1 MKMITRYAAPFQMA
15 FVALL
20 FTMCLFSA
28 CKKEEK
34 KDEYKAKFTV
44 NTFGTFVGGAPT
56 VTYKNAAG
64 SDVTETV
71 TVGTAWVKEVTSN
84 NKFAI
89 YAKVNGTINDGGV
102 QLELEAFKNGSS
114 VELGDY
120 SQSTPYETP
129 INVMVESVF
138 E

>member
-1 MKMITRYAAPFQMA
+1 MKMITRFAAPFQMA

-20 FTMCLFSA
+20 ATMFLFSS

-34 KDEYKAKFTV
+34 KDEYKAKFTI
-44 NTFGTFVGGAPT
+44 NTNGTFVGGAPT

-64 SDVTETV
+64 TDVTETL
-71 TVGTAWVKEVTSN
+71 TVGTAWIKEVTGN

-89 YAKVNGTINDGGV
+89 YAKVNGTIKDGGV
-102 QLELEAFKNGSS
+102 QLNLEAFKNGTT

-129 INVMVESVF
+129 INVMVESTF

>member
-1 MKMITRYAAPFQMA
+1 MKMMTRFAAPFQMA

-20 FTMCLFSA
+20 AAMFLFSA

-44 NTFGTFVGGAPT
+44 NTSGTFVGGAPT

-71 TVGTAWVKEVTSN
+71 TVGTAWVKEVTGN

-89 YAKVNGTINDGGV
+89 YAKVNGTIKDGGV
-102 QLELEAFKNGSS
+102 QLELEAFKNGTS

-120 SQSTPYETP
+120 SQSTPFETP
-129 INVMVESVF
+129 INVKVESSF

>member
-1 MKMITRYAAPFQMA
+1 MTRFAAPFQMA

-20 FTMCLFSA
+20 AAMFLFSA

-44 NTFGTFVGGAPT
+44 NTSGTFVGGAPT

-71 TVGTAWVKEVTSN
+71 TVGTAWVKEVTGN

-89 YAKVNGTINDGGV
+89 YAKVNGTIKDGGV
-102 QLELEAFKNGSS
+102 QLELEAFKNGTS

-120 SQSTPYETP
+120 SQSTPFETP
-129 INVMVESVF
+129 INVKVESTF

>member
-1 MKMITRYAAPFQMA
+1 MKMITRFASPFQIG

-20 FTMCLFSA
+20 AAMFFFSA

-56 VTYKNAAG
+56 VTYKNASG
-64 SDVTETV
+64 TDVTETL

-102 QLELEAFKNGSS
+102 QLELEAFKNGVS
-114 VELGDY
+114 VEVGDY

-129 INVMVESVF
+129 INVKVESSF

>member
-1 MKMITRYAAPFQMA
+1 MKMMTRFAAPFRMA

-20 FTMCLFSA
+20 ATMFLFSA

-44 NTFGTFVGGAPT
+44 NTTGTFVGGAPT

-64 SDVTETV
+64 TDVTETV
-71 TVGTAWVKEVTSN
+71 TVGTAWVKEVTGN

-89 YAKVNGTINDGGV
+89 YAKVNGTIKDGGV

-129 INVMVESVF
+129 INVKVESSF

>member
-1 MKMITRYAAPFQMA
+1 MIQQFTTSCRFA
-15 FVALL
+15 FVTLL
-20 FTMCLFSA
+20 ASILMFSA

-44 NTFGTFVGGAPT
+44 NCDGTFAGGAPT

-71 TVGTAWVKEVTSN
+71 TIGKAWVKEVTSN

-89 YAKVNGTINDGGV
+89 YAKVNGTINDGSV
-102 QLELEAFKNGSS
+102 SLELEAFKNGIT

-129 INVMVESVF
+129 INVMVESTF

>member
-1 MKMITRYAAPFQMA
+1 MKMITRFAAPFQMA

-20 FTMCLFSA
+20 SVMFLFSA

-34 KDEYKAKFTV
+34 KDEYKAKFTI
-44 NTFGTFVGGAPT
+44 NTSGTFVGGAPT

-64 SDVTETV
+64 TDVTETI
-71 TVGTAWVKEVTSN
+71 TVGTAWIKEVTSN

-89 YAKVNGTINDGGV
+89 YAKVNGTIKDGGV
-102 QLELEAFKNGSS
+102 QLNLEAFKNGTT

-129 INVMVESVF
+129 INVKVESTF

>member
-1 MKMITRYAAPFQMA
+1 MKMITRFAAPFQMA
-15 FVALL
+15 FAALL
-20 FTMCLFSA
+20 AAMFLFSA

-34 KDEYKAKFTV
+34 KDEYKAKFTI
-44 NTFGTFVGGAPT
+44 NTNGTFVGGAPT

-64 SDVTETV
+64 TDVTENL
-71 TVGTAWVKEVTSN
+71 TVGNPWVKEVTSN

-89 YAKVNGTINDGGV
+89 YAKVNGTILDGGV
-102 QLELEAFKNGSS
+102 QLELEAFKNGTT

-129 INVMVESVF
+129 INVKVESVF

>member
-1 MKMITRYAAPFQMA
+1 MKMINRFAAPFQMA

-20 FTMCLFSA
+20 AAMFLFSA

-44 NTFGTFVGGAPT
+44 NTSGTFVGGAPT

-64 SDVTETV
+64 TDITETI
-71 TVGTAWVKEVTSN
+71 TVGTAWIKEVTSN

-89 YAKVNGTINDGGV
+89 YAKVNGTIKDGGV
-102 QLELEAFKNGSS
+102 QLELEAFKNGIS

-129 INVMVESVF
+129 INVKVESTF

>member
-1 MKMITRYAAPFQMA
+1 MKMMTRFAAPFQMA

-20 FTMCLFSA
+20 AAMFLFSA

-44 NTFGTFVGGAPT
+44 NTSGTFVGGAPT

-71 TVGTAWVKEVTSN
+71 TVGTAWVKEVTGN

-89 YAKVNGTINDGGV
+89 YAKVNGTIKDGGV
-102 QLELEAFKNGSS
+102 QLELEAFKNGTS

-120 SQSTPYETP
+120 SQSTPFETP
-129 INVMVESVF
+129 INVKVESTF